1 MEKQN
6 KKYISI
12 RDMEEMSIEERN
24 KLLPRYKRIIKKMN
38 EEDKREQEF
47 LKMLDDIKNGISI
60 EEFEIKYRN
69 HKLFFHNHLN
79 SQSQLLYCFIFC
91 QYL

>member
-1 MEKQN
+1 MERQN

-24 KLLPRYKRIIKKMN
+24 KLLPRYKRIIKEMN
-38 EEDKREQEF
+38 EKYKEEQEF

-69 HKLFFHNHLN
+69 HK
-79 SQSQLLYCFIFC
+79 
-91 QYL
+91 

>member
-1 MEKQN
+1 
-6 KKYISI
+6 
-12 RDMEEMSIEERN
+12 MEEMSIEERN

-69 HKLFFHNHLN
+69 HK
-79 SQSQLLYCFIFC
+79 
-91 QYL
+91 